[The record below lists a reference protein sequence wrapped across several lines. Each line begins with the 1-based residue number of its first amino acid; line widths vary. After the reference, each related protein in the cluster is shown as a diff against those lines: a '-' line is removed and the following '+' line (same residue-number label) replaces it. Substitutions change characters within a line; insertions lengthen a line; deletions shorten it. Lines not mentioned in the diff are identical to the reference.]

1 MAPGSDLFDCP
12 GGCGERVHR
21 LAATCQKCGF
31 QSRLVQVENILGSLV
46 TISSILT
53 GFGLAAIVQL
63 ASVDKDNRD
72 DWCIQGPM
80 ACWIVASLLLLGV
93 IVGAE
98 LLRRRDLPSRIAP
111 AQEEEDDLW
120 LRSQWLL
127 SAFAFSLM
135 PIAAGVVW
143 LGFFFS
149 VWLGAIGVA
158 AVLVAIFILSRS
170 F

>member
-21 LAATCQKCGF
+21 LAAACQKCGF
-31 QSRLVQVENILGSLV
+31 QSRLIQIENILGSLV
-46 TISSILT
+46 TISTILT
-53 GFGLAAIVQL
+53 GFGLSAIVQL
-63 ASVDKDNRD
+63 VSVDKENRD
-72 DWCIQGPM
+72 TWAIQGPM

-98 LLRRRDLPSRIAP
+98 LLRRRDPPSRISPDAKD
-111 AQEEEDDLW
+111 EDDLW
-120 LRSQWLL
+120 ARSQWLL
-127 SAFAFSLM
+127 STFAVSLV
-135 PIAAGVVW
+135 PVAVGVVW

-149 VWLGAIGVA
+149 LWLGAIGVV
-158 AVLVAIFILSRS
+158 AVAIAIFILSRS